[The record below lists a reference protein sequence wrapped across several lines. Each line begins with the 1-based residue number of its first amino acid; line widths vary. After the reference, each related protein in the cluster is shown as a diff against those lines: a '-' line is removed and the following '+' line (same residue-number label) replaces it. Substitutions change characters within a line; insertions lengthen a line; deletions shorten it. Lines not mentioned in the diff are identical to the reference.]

1 MEFERFALRA
11 GILHESQNYL
21 GGGGGLAGSVACVAS
36 VSNRVIARK
45 LEVEGGG
52 GGGGGGSVPPP
63 PPPPSFLF
71 FFSRPSFSR
80 RTRAETLATQASWF
94 LLSPPP
100 PRHSFFFLSSQLFST
115 NLARKRL
122 QRRLEEAR
130 KIEGL

>member
-52 GGGGGGSVPPP
+52 GGGGV
-63 PPPPSFLF
+63 PSFPSPSPVIPFF

>member
-52 GGGGGGSVPPP
+52 GGGGV
-63 PPPPSFLF
+63 PSFPFPSPVIPF
-71 FFSRPSFSR
+71 FFSLVP
-80 RTRAETLATQASWF
+80 AF
-94 LLSPPP
+94 LDE
-100 PRHSFFFLSSQLFST
+100 
-115 NLARKRL
+115 LAR
-122 QRRLEEAR
+122 
-130 KIEGL
+130 